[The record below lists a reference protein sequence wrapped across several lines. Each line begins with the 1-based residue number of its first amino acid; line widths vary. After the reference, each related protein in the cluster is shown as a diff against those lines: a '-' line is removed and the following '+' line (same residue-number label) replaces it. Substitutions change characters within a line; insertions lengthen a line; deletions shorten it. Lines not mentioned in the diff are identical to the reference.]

1 MKLWASFILYSCD
14 YTLLLTWV
22 WIAGDTTSK
31 YLLGS
36 SIYVSITI
44 LSRPNE
50 GLSWKDGVHP
60 YDEIPETL
68 RINSKKKVLKLFLLK
83 HCLLCFSFLC
93 FFLTDEIHS
102 PTYQLFLLHF
112 KIIISPTPF
121 SFSLCCKVYTP
132 SPREAEEIL
141 CNHRRPSRAPLAM
154 DKQPHIQEDCP
165 PGHSWFI
172 DCTERTDDLKT
183 RLPLLPQVALAVAL
197 MLPFKR
203 LAT

>member
-68 RINSKKKVLKLFLLK
+68 RINSKKK
-83 HCLLCFSFLC
+83 
-93 FFLTDEIHS
+93 
-102 PTYQLFLLHF
+102 Y
-112 KIIISPTPF
+112 
-121 SFSLCCKVYTP
+121 
-132 SPREAEEIL
+132 
-141 CNHRRPSRAPLAM
+141 
-154 DKQPHIQEDCP
+154 
-165 PGHSWFI
+165 
-172 DCTERTDDLKT
+172 
-183 RLPLLPQVALAVAL
+183 
-197 MLPFKR
+197 
-203 LAT
+203 

>member
-50 GLSWKDGVHP
+50 GLSWKDGVHR

-68 RINSKKKVLKLFLLK
+68 RINSKKSIKAVFIKTLFIVFF
-83 HCLLCFSFLC
+83 FSLC
-93 FFLTDEIHS
+93 FF
-102 PTYQLFLLHF
+102 
-112 KIIISPTPF
+112 
-121 SFSLCCKVYTP
+121 
-132 SPREAEEIL
+132 
-141 CNHRRPSRAPLAM
+141 N
-154 DKQPHIQEDCP
+154 
-165 PGHSWFI
+165 
-172 DCTERTDDLKT
+172 
-183 RLPLLPQVALAVAL
+183 
-197 MLPFKR
+197 
-203 LAT
+203 